1 MAKKK
6 NRKQKQT
13 IHITE
18 NQLNKYDNKYIG
30 IIKETVSDETDINQM
45 IKALSIINAQ
55 LIAISINPNLIED
68 QKEKIIEAFE
78 YVYPK
83 VMTSEENEEK
93 ILENWF
99 GNYPLLF
106 RMGSTFLHER
116 ELAEI
121 SKEYDNLSKFYK
133 HLYNQIFTKIWNT
146 RSNRHVVLSEDD
158 IAIPKT
164 IYRQDLDIFKFG
176 LKQLLLSFF
185 KEDVSSLV
193 FTYEKKD
200 KIVCEALRKVQNKIT
215 IVDVNELKECYS
227 YDPQTG
233 SPINPPDDYEFKE
246 FDIQF

>member
-1 MAKKK
+1 MQFQLIQIWLEKRKKK
-6 NRKQKQT
+6 
-13 IHITE
+13 
-18 NQLNKYDNKYIG
+18 
-30 IIKETVSDETDINQM
+30 IIK
-45 IKALSIINAQ
+45 
-55 LIAISINPNLIED
+55 
-68 QKEKIIEAFE
+68 AFE

-121 SKEYDNLSKFYK
+121 SKEYDNLSKFNK

-146 RSNRHVVLSEDD
+146 RSNRHVVLCEDD
-158 IAIPKT
+158 IEIPKT

-233 SPINPPDDYEFKE
+233 LAINPPDNYEFKE

>member
-6 NRKQKQT
+6 NRKQEQT

-55 LIAISINPNLIED
+55 LIAISINPNLVGKE
-68 QKEKIIEAFE
+68 KEKIIEAFE

-93 ILENWF
+93 ILEHWF

-121 SKEYDNLSKFYK
+121 SKEYDNLSKFNK

-146 RSNRHVVLSEDD
+146 RSNRHVVLCEDD
-158 IAIPKT
+158 IEIPKT

-193 FTYEKKD
+193 FMYEKKD

-227 YDPQTG
+227 YDPQIG
-233 SPINPPDDYEFKE
+233 LPINPPDDYEFRK